1 MQKRNRV
8 THINSKRLGF
18 KIEKNI
24 EPLVYFLNSNGVR
37 TSQSCGHEGFVNIVS
52 RKYLSKARNAMRK
65 LSLPGMA
72 KVRVASEQDLKGRRI
87 SAIHLTPSYI
97 SIATKTIEKKY
108 PEIAQS
114 QEKIQGVY
122 DYGHKNSGNIDVV
135 NDIDNARN
143 FIRAQMVDINING
156 KGYQS
161 SIIKDI
167 YKTKIFTEEERKKW
181 IARVLAIKPFSAFSD
196 K

>member
-65 LSLPGMA
+65 LSLPVRA
-72 KVRVASEQDLKGRRI
+72 KVSVTSAQDWEGKRFSVIYLNP
-87 SAIHLTPSYI
+87 AYI
-97 SIATKTIEKKY
+97 PIATKTIEKKY

-114 QEKIQGVY
+114 QEKIKGVY

-143 FIRAQMVDINING
+143 FIRAQMADINING
-156 KGYQS
+156 KGYQG

>member
-143 FIRAQMVDINING
+143 FIRAQIVDINING